1 DDFLNGGTG
10 DDILDVGAGNGSWQ
24 HPRGGGGNDTYLI
37 GKNSGNIVVHEGANA
52 GTDTLQFKDLVLS
65 DLAFS
70 YVDTSDYGR
79 ALLLSWN
86 KDGDSGKVQVSN
98 EGNDIERF
106 EFADGSAFE
115 RMVVR
120 DDGRFELYGSQDQN
134 DYILGTDSDDF
145 ILGGSGNDIIDVGA
159 GVGSWQHARGEAG
172 DDTYLIGS
180 DASNVAIQ
188 RTGEDTNGGFD
199 TLRFKD
205 LALSD
210 MTLSTAQISGQGTAL
225 YFNWNKNGQA
235 GQLMLADL
243 GTHLERFEFADG
255 NSLASISVQPGGSL
269 DLVGTSHDDRI
280 TGTAAIDVLTGGSGS
295 DTFVFTDQSG
305 NDHVTDFTNGE
316 DLIHIES
323 GATTFTDLVLEA
335 SGANALVK
343 FGGTTITLEGVQVTS
358 LDQGD
363 FLFG

>member
-1 DDFLNGGTG
+1 
-10 DDILDVGAGNGSWQ
+10 
-24 HPRGGGGNDTYLI
+24 
-37 GKNSGNIVVHEGANA
+37 
-52 GTDTLQFKDLVLS
+52 
-65 DLAFS
+65 
-70 YVDTSDYGR
+70 
-79 ALLLSWN
+79 
-86 KDGDSGKVQVSN
+86 
-98 EGNDIERF
+98 
-106 EFADGSAFE
+106 
-115 RMVVR
+115 
-120 DDGRFELYGSQDQN
+120 
-134 DYILGTDSDDF
+134 
-145 ILGGSGNDIIDVGA
+145 
-159 GVGSWQHARGEAG
+159 
-172 DDTYLIGS
+172 
-180 DASNVAIQ
+180 
-188 RTGEDTNGGFD
+188 
-199 TLRFKD
+199 
-205 LALSD
+205 D